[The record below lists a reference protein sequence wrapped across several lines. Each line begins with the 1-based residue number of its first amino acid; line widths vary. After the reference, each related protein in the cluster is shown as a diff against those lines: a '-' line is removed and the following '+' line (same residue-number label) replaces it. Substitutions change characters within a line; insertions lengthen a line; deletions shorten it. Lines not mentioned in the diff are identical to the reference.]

1 MTPAERQ
8 KKERELQELR
18 EREEQLQSE
27 LNSEEPFSWP
37 LTLDVNFRRSKEDNY
52 YLNDDYLGFDVGSDE
67 ERRFAYSLLEVIVK
81 TEVNEDGTVI
91 ATHFNGVQLPEKV
104 NLSR

>member
-1 MTPAERQ
+1 MTPAER
-8 KKERELQELR
+8 KEKERQLQELR
-18 EREEQLQSE
+18 EQQEQLQSE
-27 LNSEEPFSWP
+27 LNSVEPPAWP
-37 LTLDVNFRRSKEDNY
+37 LSMEVNFCRSKEDNY
-52 YLNDDYLGFDVGSDE
+52 DLNGEYVGFEDGSDA
-67 ERRFAYSLLEVIVK
+67 ERTFTYSMLEVIVT